1 MLLTLFLVNG
11 YVPVCSSA
19 LTLTIVNNIPIA
31 SEIYKSGGSKDI
43 ANGDLEFEQATQS
56 VFGLKNNFYIALW

>member
-1 MLLTLFLVNG
+1 M
-11 YVPVCSSA
+11 CSPA

-56 VFGLKNNFYIALW
+56 FFGLKNNFYIALW